1 MDETPKYLASVA
13 YFQLYI
19 LPKTVRLLKII
30 PSSEDQEFS
39 ACFSDEH
46 SILKPQHYKSG
57 KNILQDF
64 VVHLM

>member
-19 LPKTVRLLKII
+19 LPKTVRLLKIT
-30 PSSEDQEFS
+30 PSSDDQEFS
-39 ACFSDEH
+39 ACFSDEY

-57 KNILQDF
+57 
-64 VVHLM
+64 

>member
-1 MDETPKYLASVA
+1 MDETPKYLVSVA

-19 LPKTVRLLKII
+19 LPKTCESSQNHT
-30 PSSEDQEFS
+30 SSEDQEFS

-46 SILKPQHYKSG
+46 FILKPQHYKSG

-64 VVHLM
+64 VVNLM